1 MSEEILIE
9 QCSTTM
15 AGLKTGSLFPC
26 LGESCEQVACS
37 LRELN
42 RLLVPKG
49 LRLIPL
55 SLENGRALLYLYRP
69 ERLKADLSDETA
81 QSILKEREYPVHDPD
96 RCVVCLAR
104 RMKAEAEFPHEV
116 GLFLGYPPEDVDGF
130 IRNKARGAKCVGTWK
145 VYGDADAAKKKFER
159 YKKCAEV
166 YGKAYRGGRC
176 FERMVVAEHSASAA
190 CAAD

>member
-1 MSEEILIE
+1 MLTAKVFQSGNSQAIRIPQEMRTDTQDYYITKVGKVFIAYPADDPER
-9 QCSTTM
+9 C
-15 AGLKTGSLFPC
+15 
-26 LGESCEQVACS
+26 VAC
-37 LRELN
+37 
-42 RLLVPKG
+42 LV
-49 LRLIPL
+49 
-55 SLENGRALLYLYRP
+55 
-69 ERLKADLSDETA
+69 
-81 QSILKEREYPVHDPD
+81 
-96 RCVVCLAR
+96 R
-104 RMKAEAEFPHEV
+104 RMRSRGEFPHEV